1 MVPKKGKGFNLV
13 LRRASTPWES
23 FQMFANL
30 IRGSLAALVVVT
42 GLVSNAFA
50 GGFDVNTTITGLALR
65 GVDPVSYFVDGEPH
79 DGSIAIT
86 AVHNGATYR
95 FASEENRDL
104 FKQNPDKYL
113 PQYGGFCAFGTA
125 MGVKVDG
132 DPDLW
137 KIVDGKLYLNL
148 APSIQERWVQDIPGF
163 IATADTKWGDLEN
176 VNPSDL

>member
-1 MVPKKGKGFNLV
+1 
-13 LRRASTPWES
+13 
-23 FQMFANL
+23 MFANL
-30 IRGSLAALVVVT
+30 IRGSLAAFVVVT

-50 GGFDVNTTITGLALR
+50 AGFDVNATVTGLALR
-65 GVDPVSYFVDGEPH
+65 GVDPVSYFTEGAPQNGDF
-79 DGSIAIT
+79 SIT

-95 FASEENRDL
+95 FTSEENRDL
-104 FKQNPDKYL
+104 FKQDPDKYL

-148 APSIQERWVQDIPGF
+148 SKSIQERWNGDIPGF
-163 IATADTKWGDLEN
+163 VTTADGKWDGLKD
-176 VNPSDL
+176 VDPSEL

>member
-1 MVPKKGKGFNLV
+1 ML
-13 LRRASTPWES
+13 
-23 FQMFANL
+23 ANL
-30 IRGSLAALVVVT
+30 IRGSLATLVVVT

-50 GGFDVNTTITGLALR
+50 AGFDVNATVTGLALR
-65 GVDPVSYFVDGEPH
+65 GVDPVSYFTAGEPQ
-79 DGSIAIT
+79 DGDFTIT

-95 FASEENRDL
+95 FVSEENRDL
-104 FKQNPDKYL
+104 FKENPDKYL

-148 APSIQERWVQDIPGF
+148 SKSIQERWNGDIPGF
-163 IATADTKWGDLEN
+163 VSTADEKWGDLRDAD
-176 VNPSDL
+176 PSKL